1 MKKLQL
7 LLAATTIMLM
17 VSCQGP
23 VSPKTDNGNNE
34 ETKTFDINKV
44 SFSSTENDN
53 TDFKMINSITI
64 GNNHYFVLFIRDQYQ
79 GINIKYDNEI
89 IDGNFHYAQNDEEY
103 VQSYINGTLDLSDID
118 TVKNYFSNDEIDIL
132 GNKVYVFYIKPIS
145 YSDIKPYICEQEE
158 DYFLTLSN
166 GEKKVHFDL
175 DLSDNRSYKYFE
187 YYSFN
192 NKKEE
197 KKKIYKKSDVYQ
209 PYNAIIDS
217 NRDFTVGYKGTT
229 DGIFGRTNICDVVE
243 PYEYDNEEAFLNNC
257 FTVIGTDLKT
267 SNYYYQKNIDTI
279 IRYAFY
285 YKGSFYNGLKPKF
298 GYDEYSNGK
307 FEKLYFDFELD
318 SIVLYDRFEN
328 TFETEVL
335 DYFTMNQDGGGYYGE
350 AEVSKDK
357 IKIELKPDFGLSP
370 FENKVVSL
378 FNMGFTN

>member
-7 LLAATTIMLM
+7 LLAATIIMLL
-17 VSCQGP
+17 VSCQGT
-23 VSPKTDNGNNE
+23 VNPKNTDIENNE
-34 ETKTFDINKV
+34 QTKTFDINKV
-44 SFSSTENDN
+44 SLSSTENDN
-53 TDFKMINSITI
+53 TDFKMINTITI
-64 GNNHYFVLFIRDQYQ
+64 GNNHYFVLYTR
-79 GINIKYDNEI
+79 GISIDVKYDKESI
-89 IDGNFHYAQNDEEY
+89 SGEYNFNSPKKEEY
-103 VQSYINGTLDLSDID
+103 LNAYLNGTLDFSDIE
-118 TVKNYFSNDEIDIL
+118 TVKDYIEYEEIDLL
-132 GNKVYVFYIKPIS
+132 GHKLYVYFIEPFS

-192 NKKEE
+192 NKKDE

-217 NRDFTVGYKGTT
+217 NKDFTNGYKGAT
-229 DGIFGRTNICDVVE
+229 DGIFGRTNICEVVE
-243 PYEYDNEEAFLNNC
+243 PYENDNQEAFLNNC